1 MASDDAPPRSEPA
14 PASAT
19 VRSRFRGGRFS
30 FEALLI
36 VLSVLLGFGVS
47 EWRQASGD
55 RELAER
61 VLRNLHAELEHNRT
75 ELDQVLPRHREILD
89 ALVAADATDSTQSGW
104 DVIFR
109 VIQGVGGGMAP
120 PALRRGAWDAAVSTG
135 ALRLLDYEVVAALSE
150 IYERQSTSADFF
162 GRAMGA
168 YEPVL
173 FEPHRQSETVQAFRW
188 MAVELVSFE
197 SDLLELYDRQLG
209 VVPARVGR

>member
-1 MASDDAPPRSEPA
+1 M
-14 PASAT
+14 
-19 VRSRFRGGRFS
+19 
-30 FEALLI
+30 
-36 VLSVLLGFGVS
+36 LLGFGVS

-75 ELDQVLPRHREILD
+75 ELDQVLP
-89 ALVAADATDSTQSGW
+89 LVAADATDSTQSGW

-197 SDLLELYDRQLG
+197 SDLLELYDRQLRIL
-209 VVPARVGR
+209 PARVGR